1 MKNTGKYLRAPLPP
15 HLHLPQQNCPKGRRL
30 KCHSAGLVSL
40 NHCGVERKTGIETT
54 KTKASCNQF
63 YKMELCGATSTDAA
77 ADIDYSHEMG
87 RGKT

>member
-30 KCHSAGLVSL
+30 KCHSAGLVSIK
-40 NHCGVERKTGIETT
+40 HCGVERKTGIETT